1 MFFFYLSSGMFL
13 GWTLG
18 ANDAAN
24 VFGSAVG
31 SKMIRFKQAA
41 IIASIFVILGA
52 VLQGAGGSHTLG
64 KLGSVDA
71 LGGAFTVALAAGFS
85 VFMMTKYK
93 LPVSTTQA
101 VVGAIIGWNFFTG
114 SQTDI
119 NSLVKIVTT
128 WVAGP
133 ILGGIFAVI
142 MYIGLRALLRKSKI
156 HLITLD
162 AYTRYA
168 LILVG
173 AFGSYSLGANNIA
186 NVVGVF
192 VPSVPDIVLDF
203 GIFTLNGVQ
212 LLFLA
217 GGLSIAVGIVT
228 YSKRVMLTVGDSIMK
243 LSPETAFIVVLAHSL
258 VLFVFSSQGL
268 SNIFVRIGLPAIPMV
283 PVSSS
288 QVIVGAIMGIALL
301 KGGRGIDYKVLGRIA
316 AGWVATPLIAGVVS
330 FISLFFMANVFN
342 LVVTQKDISNVVRNA
357 SDSMHGVPNVVSNI
371 ADYGQTTI
379 NLYGAGLIFLLL
391 FLITIVVYLLW
402 RNNQLK
408 QINLQNDYNEQIL
421 RYNEQQAKLEY
432 ELKITNN
439 QNARLEAA
447 VKSKKKSQKRIALS
461 IIHKNEVLNQMKAE
475 IFKLKSKPENEIK
488 YDDLNEL
495 ELLIINHLDLEKDRK
510 ELNNYLK
517 ELNAEFYE
525 KLEKRFPD
533 LTEKERRLC
542 ALLRLKLSSKELAS
556 ILGITAKSVEVNRY
570 RLRKKLNLKKEEKL
584 STILGKL

>member
-1 MFFFYLSSGMFL
+1 MFFFFLTSGLFL

-41 IIASIFVILGA
+41 IISSIFVILGA

-71 LGGAFTVALAAGFS
+71 LGGAFTIALAAGFS

-114 SQTDI
+114 SQTDV

-133 ILGGIFAVI
+133 ILGGVFALV
-142 MYIGLRALLRKSKI
+142 MYLALRWILRKSKI
-156 HLITLD
+156 HLIRLD

-203 GIFTLNGVQ
+203 GWFRIDGVQ
-212 LLFLA
+212 LLFLI
-217 GGLSIAVGIVT
+217 GGLAIAAGIVT

-243 LSPETAFIVVLAHSL
+243 LSPETAFIVVFAHSI

-268 SNIFVRIGLPAIPMV
+268 SNLFVRMGLPPIPLV

-301 KGGRGIDYKVLGRIA
+301 KGGRTIDYRVLGQIA
-316 AGWVATPLIAGVVS
+316 IGWVATPVIAGIVS
-330 FISLFFMANVFN
+330 FFSLFFMANVFN
-342 LVVTQKDISNVVRNA
+342 LVVTHKTVANVISHPSSGITSHAISNL
-357 SDSMHGVPNVVSNI
+357 SK
-371 ADYGQTTI
+371 YGQRTI
-379 NLYGAGLIFLLL
+379 DLYGVGLIFLLVFLL
-391 FLITIVVYLLW
+391 FVVGYLLW
-402 RNNQLK
+402 KNFQLK
-408 QINLQNDYNEQIL
+408 QINIENDYNEQIL

-447 VKSKKKSQKRIALS
+447 VKEKKKTQKRIALS
-461 IIHKNEVLNQMKAE
+461 IIHKNEVLNQLRLE
-475 IFKLKSKPENEIK
+475 IDKIKSKPETEIK
-488 YDDLNEL
+488 YDDLSNL

-510 ELNNYLK
+510 VLNKYLE
-517 ELNAEFYE
+517 ELNAEFFE
-525 KLEKRFPD
+525 KMEKKFPN
-533 LTEKERRLC
+533 LTEKEKRLS
-542 ALLRLKLSSKELAS
+542 ALLRLNLSSKELAS
-556 ILGITAKSVEVNRY
+556 ILGISAKSVEVNRY
-570 RLRKKLNLKKEEKL
+570 RLRKKLNLKKDQKL
-584 STILGKL
+584 SNVLGKL

>member
-1 MFFFYLSSGMFL
+1 MFFFFLTSGLFL

-41 IIASIFVILGA
+41 IISSIFVILGA

-71 LGGAFTVALAAGFS
+71 LGGAFTIALAAGFS

-101 VVGAIIGWNFFTG
+101 VVGAIIGWNLFTG
-114 SQTDI
+114 SQTDMH
-119 NSLVKIVTT
+119 SLVKIVTT

-133 ILGGIFAVI
+133 ILGGVFALV
-142 MYIGLRALLRKSKI
+142 MYLALRGILRKSKI
-156 HLITLD
+156 HLIRLD
-162 AYTRYA
+162 AYTRTA
-168 LILVG
+168 LLLVG

-203 GIFTLNGVQ
+203 GWFRLDGVQ
-212 LLFLA
+212 LLFLI
-217 GGLSIAVGIVT
+217 GGLAIATGIIT

-243 LSPETAFIVVLAHSL
+243 LSPETAFIVVFAHSI

-268 SNIFVRIGLPAIPMV
+268 SNLFVRVGLPPIPLV

-301 KGGRGIDYKVLGRIA
+301 KGGRTIDYRVLGQIA
-316 AGWVATPLIAGVVS
+316 IGWVATPVIAGIVS
-330 FISLFFMANVFN
+330 FFSLFFMANVFN
-342 LVVTQKDISNVVRNA
+342 LVVTHKTVANVISHPSSSTTPPAISNL
-357 SDSMHGVPNVVSNI
+357 SK
-371 ADYGQTTI
+371 YGQQTI
-379 NLYGAGLIFLLL
+379 DLYGVGLIFLLVILL
-391 FLITIVVYLLW
+391 FLVGYLLW
-402 RNNQLK
+402 KNFQLK
-408 QINLQNDYNEQIL
+408 QINIENDYNEQIL

-447 VKSKKKSQKRIALS
+447 VKEKKKTQKRIALS
-461 IIHKNEVLNQMKAE
+461 IIHKNEVLNQLKLE
-475 IFKLKSKPENEIK
+475 IAQIKSKPETEIK
-488 YDDLNEL
+488 YDDLNSL

-510 ELNNYLK
+510 VLNKYLE
-517 ELNAEFYE
+517 ELNAEFFENME
-525 KLEKRFPD
+525 KKFPN
-533 LTEKERRLC
+533 LTEKEKRLS
-542 ALLRLKLSSKELAS
+542 ALLRLNLSSKELAS
-556 ILGITAKSVEVNRY
+556 ILGISAKSVEVNRY
-570 RLRKKLNLKKEEKL
+570 RLRKKLNLKKDQKL
-584 STILGKL
+584 SNVLGKL